1 MHIAVLGLGE
11 AGSHFANDLAALGAR
26 VTGWDPAPKR
36 ALDGRVMLANSNA
49 AAAQGADVILSVN
62 LSAASEG
69 IAAEVLEVLT
79 PRQVYVEM
87 NTSSPQQKT
96 MVYHILQPSG
106 VQFVDLAIMA
116 PVPPKG
122 IHTPFLASGPGAFLL
137 QQKFLALGITV
148 QVLGETVGD
157 ASMRKLL
164 RSIVYKGVAA
174 VICEA
179 LEAGRAFG
187 LENYIRQQVSSVIGG
202 NDLLIDRFEQG
213 SYEHAERRIH
223 EMEAVVHMLQEK
235 GMEPLMSAAAKDN
248 LLKIQQKKEKTLF
261 Q

>member
-11 AGSHFANDLAALGAR
+11 AGSHFANGLALLGAK
-26 VTGWDPAPKR
+26 VTGWDPAPNR
-36 ALDGRVMLANSNA
+36 ALAKGVIMAKSNA
-49 AAAQGADVILSVN
+49 AAAQGADIILSVN
-62 LSAASEG
+62 LSSASEG
-69 IAAEVLEVLT
+69 IATEVQPVLT
-79 PRQVYVEM
+79 PAQIYVEM
-87 NTSSPQQKT
+87 NTSSPQQKNR
-96 MVYHILQPSG
+96 VYNILRPSG

-137 QQKFLALGITV
+137 QQNFLQLGIAV
-148 QVLGETVGD
+148 QVLGEAVGD

-187 LENYIRQQVSSVIGG
+187 LESYIRDQISSVVGG
-202 NDLLIDRFEQG
+202 NDSLIDRFEQG
-213 SYEHAERRIH
+213 SHEHAARRIH
-223 EMEAVVHMLQEK
+223 EMEAVVHMLKEK
-235 GMEPLMSAAAKDN
+235 GIEPLMAAAAKDN
-248 LLKIQQKKEKTLF
+248 LAKIQQNNEKTIL

>member
-11 AGSHFANDLAALGAR
+11 AGSHFANGLALLGAK

-36 ALDGRVMLANSNA
+36 PLAEGVVMAKSNA

-69 IAAEVLEVLT
+69 IAAEVLPVLK
-79 PRQVYVEM
+79 PAQVYVEM
-87 NTSSPQQKT
+87 NTSSPQQKSR
-96 MVYHILQPSG
+96 VYNILQPSG

-137 QQKFLALGITV
+137 QQKFSQLGIAV
-148 QVLGETVGD
+148 PVLGEAVGD

-164 RSIVYKGVAA
+164 RSIVY
-174 VICEA
+174 
-179 LEAGRAFG
+179 
-187 LENYIRQQVSSVIGG
+187 
-202 NDLLIDRFEQG
+202 
-213 SYEHAERRIH
+213 
-223 EMEAVVHMLQEK
+223 
-235 GMEPLMSAAAKDN
+235 
-248 LLKIQQKKEKTLF
+248 
-261 Q
+261 